1 LTEKRDFLKKIFFKN
16 NIVIGEHMKKIGWIG
31 VGIMGKSMVRNLMK
45 AGYELHIFARHK
57 EKVEDVVNEGAIFH
71 ESIADCVAGCD
82 VVITMVGFPKD
93 VENVYFDE
101 GNIFDSAD
109 KGTILIDMT
118 TTSPTLAK
126 RIYSQGSQNNLRVL
140 DAPVTGGDTGAKAGT
155 LSILVGGDKKDYE
168 ECLPI
173 FQAMGTN
180 ITYFG
185 AAGSGQH
192 AKMANQIMIA
202 GTLSGICEAFTYAK
216 AEGLDLNMFTD
227 AVSTGA
233 AGSKQLDFQGR
244 KILDNNYEPGFFM
257 KHFVKDMKLAQE
269 EAESA
274 GLGLNVLGQV
284 LDNCEKLVENGDGD
298 LGTQA
303 LIKYYMR

>member
-1 LTEKRDFLKKIFFKN
+1 
-16 NIVIGEHMKKIGWIG
+16 MKKIGWIG

-244 KILDNNYEPGFFM
+244 KILDNNCEPGFFM

-284 LDNCEKLVENGDGD
+284 LDNCEELVENGDGD